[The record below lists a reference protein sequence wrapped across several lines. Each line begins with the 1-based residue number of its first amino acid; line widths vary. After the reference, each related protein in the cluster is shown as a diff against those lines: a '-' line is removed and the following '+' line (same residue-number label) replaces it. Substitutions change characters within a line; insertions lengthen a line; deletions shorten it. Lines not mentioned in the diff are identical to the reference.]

1 MKLLHTSDWHLGKRL
16 HKLERLPE
24 QERFLAD
31 LIDLV
36 KSKNV
41 DHLLVAGD
49 VFDVAHPP
57 HKALKLFYNFIAEF
71 ISSTQAKLW
80 VIAGNHDSGTLLDAP
95 QGLINPDR
103 VRLVGVLHADQT
115 QHWVKLPFEG
125 THIDLCLLPY
135 FRTHELA
142 QWRREGILSENFAA
156 EVLKDFLTTPPS
168 EQSAGRVLL
177 AHHLFGISEA
187 AGSEQAL
194 ALSGLESI
202 PLEWLKEFDYAAL
215 GHIHKP
221 QTLKKEK
228 PLVRYPGSPLPLR
241 FSETAPKGV
250 SLLEWSKDGSFSH
263 SIVPLKI
270 HRPLY
275 SLQVTTESWEEA
287 LSALEKTELPAAIEL
302 LLHLPAPVPGLLE
315 MIRARAE
322 ELKLELLSIIP
333 VFSAG
338 AKTSSEESW
347 TSLLK
352 LTPEELFTHF
362 YLSKYPEEKTVPT
375 ELAQDMR
382 SLWEEA
388 RRASPTA

>member
-31 LIDLV
+31 LIGLI
-36 KSKNV
+36 KAEKV

-49 VFDVAHPP
+49 IFDVPHPP
-57 HKALKLFYNFIAEF
+57 HKALRLFYDFIAEF
-71 ISSTQAKLW
+71 MSSTHAKLW
-80 VIAGNHDSGTLLDAP
+80 IIAGNHDSGTLLDAP
-95 QGLINPDR
+95 QGLINPER
-103 VRLVGVLHADQT
+103 GRLVGTLQADQT
-115 QHWVKLPFEG
+115 EHWVKLPFED
-125 THIDLCLLPY
+125 THLDLCLLPY

-142 QWRREGILSENFAA
+142 QWKSEGVLSENFAA
-156 EVLKDFLTTPPS
+156 EVLKDFLTATPS
-168 EQSAGRVLL
+168 EKSAGRILL
-177 AHHLFGISEA
+177 AHHLFGLSEA

-221 QTLKKEK
+221 QTLRKEK

-250 SLLEWSKDGSFSH
+250 SLLDWKKDGEFSH
-263 SIVPLKI
+263 KVVPLII

-275 SLQVTTESWEEA
+275 SLQVTPETWESTLFEIPK
-287 LSALEKTELPAAIEL
+287 SELPPAIEL
-302 LLHLPAPVPGLLE
+302 ILTLPAPVPGLLE

-322 ELKLELLSIIP
+322 ELHLELLSIMP
-333 VFSAG
+333 MFSAN
-338 AKTSSEESW
+338 AKSSSEESW
-347 TSLLK
+347 TALLK

-362 YLSKYPEEKTVPT
+362 YLSKYPEEKIVPQ

-388 RRASPTA
+388 RRASPST